1 MAGADQP
8 EKSDLRPDVDPLS
21 IGLVVFF
28 VSLIVLVG
36 GLLIFQTL

>member
-1 MAGADQP
+1 MVEADQP
-8 EKSDLRPDVDPLS
+8 EPDGARRDVDPLS

-28 VSLIVLVG
+28 VSLILLVG